1 MNLGMRRQETSRGW
15 VVGGMVMVMVMVMM
29 RTTTMIGE
37 NFAYIDGNDGDDC
50 APDKDGSTMN
60 SL

>member
-1 MNLGMRRQETSRGW
+1 MNLGLRRQETSRGW

-37 NFAYIDGNDGDDC
+37 NFVYAFVF
-50 APDKDGSTMN
+50 
-60 SL
+60 